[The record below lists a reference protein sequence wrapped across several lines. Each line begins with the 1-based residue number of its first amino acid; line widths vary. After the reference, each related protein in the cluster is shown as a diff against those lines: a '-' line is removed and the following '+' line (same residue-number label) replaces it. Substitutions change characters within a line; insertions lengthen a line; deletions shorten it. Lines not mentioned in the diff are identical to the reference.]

1 MRSTLPRRAV
11 AVLVLA
17 AALPLAGCGGTA
29 GAGAGSG
36 DGTDTAGDAGG
47 PAGPGEPTVEP
58 TPPTVTLERTGGI
71 AGIRE
76 SVTVD
81 PDGSWRRT
89 SRTGATAGT
98 MTAEQRNRLTR
109 MAADPALT
117 AEAGR
122 PTEPAA
128 CADGYALTLRV
139 AGTAVRWSECDPETG
154 GPPVSARIARLIL
167 DSTG

>member
-29 GAGAGSG
+29 GAGSG

-47 PAGPGEPTVEP
+47 TGEPTAEP

-76 SVTVD
+76 SITVN
-81 PDGSWRRT
+81 PDGTWRRA
-89 SRTGATAGT
+89 SRTGVTAGT
-98 MTAEQRNRLTR
+98 LTADQRNRLAR
-109 MAADPALT
+109 MAADPALA

-122 PTEPAA
+122 PAEPTA

-139 AGTAVRWSECDPETG
+139 AGSTVRWSECDPATAAL
-154 GPPVSARIARLIL
+154 PVSAGIARLIL
-167 DSTG
+167 DGTG